1 MNYFNDVFP
10 TILELECVSCI
21 AVYAGSES
29 SLISLKISLFVFQ
42 RGMKVLR
49 VWNHTRVTK

>member
-10 TILELECVSCI
+10 SILELECESCI
-21 AVYAGSES
+21 AVYAGSEG

-42 RGMKVLR
+42 RGRKVLR
-49 VWNHTRVTK
+49 V